1 MGGLID
7 WLGAFNHSVQSPSP
21 LRIGRLQPLYVS
33 RLPPSPRPREDD
45 VLWQDSLDGASH
57 TLDAVTVAAPRLL
70 QPAFEL
76 QARLREKTCG
86 EAWWRARSRARLTL
100 PPPPTASSSRSSTS
114 GPRHIPMMELL
125 RAHISAVDHAEVT
138 RA

>member
-1 MGGLID
+1 MDG
-7 WLGAFNHSVQSPSP
+7 LGAFNHSVQSPSP
-21 LRIGRLQPLYVS
+21 LRIGRLQPLYAS
-33 RLPPSPRPREDD
+33 WLPPSPRPREDD
-45 VLWQDSLDGASH
+45 VHDVLCQDLGGAFH
-57 TLDAVTVAAPRLL
+57 TRDAVTVAAPRLL

-100 PPPPTASSSRSSTS
+100 PPPPTASSSRSSPS